1 MLFFDTETLDLK
13 EFFQNGRH
21 SKNSRLWV
29 STPQILLAQG
39 HFLLVL
45 VYVFLE
51 DDLHGPLYLASKKIY
66 CHELLNGTVFELCK
80 KVLLYKKSGAYQKGQ
95 GLDKAFAQSI
105 PIHNLVEWSWADLNC
120 GITGMCCLH
129 SATVQCQVTGTGNWG
144 LRAAVRKY
152 RLGCA
157 K

>member
-29 STPQILLAQG
+29 STPQFLLAQG

-51 DDLHGPLYLASKKIY
+51 DD
-66 CHELLNGTVFELCK
+66 
-80 KVLLYKKSGAYQKGQ
+80 
-95 GLDKAFAQSI
+95 
-105 PIHNLVEWSWADLNC
+105 
-120 GITGMCCLH
+120 
-129 SATVQCQVTGTGNWG
+129 
-144 LRAAVRKY
+144 
-152 RLGCA
+152 
-157 K
+157 

>member
-1 MLFFDTETLDLK
+1 MLFFDTETFDLK

-51 DDLHGPLYLASKKIY
+51 DDLPGPLSLASKKIY
-66 CHELLNGTVFELCK
+66 CHELLNGTVFELCE
-80 KVLLYKKSGAYQKGQ
+80 KVLLYKKKVRIKKGK
-95 GLDKAFAQSI
+95 G
-105 PIHNLVEWSWADLNC
+105 
-120 GITGMCCLH
+120 
-129 SATVQCQVTGTGNWG
+129 
-144 LRAAVRKY
+144 
-152 RLGCA
+152 
-157 K
+157 